1 MLGTRGGVAAGGTL
15 LQPSPV
21 RGRMQRG
28 LVVFAIVFLLL
39 PLVAMGAI
47 LAVPAASF
55 LLGLIALV
63 LLAIGFTLALGFV
76 PIEG

>member
-1 MLGTRGGVAAGGTL
+1 
-15 LQPSPV
+15 
-21 RGRMQRG
+21 MQRG